1 MGGLDSGK
9 QQVGDES
16 VGRSNRSLERTEGR
30 ETNLKRARTGGRGG
44 GGGSRSRDESQAYQR
59 DGGGY

>member
-30 ETNLKRARTGGRGG
+30 ETEGKRKR
-44 GGGSRSRDESQAYQR
+44 
-59 DGGGY
+59 